1 MKILHIVENLD
12 NSYGG
17 PSRSVPLLV
26 KYLDKENTENKIF
39 TIQVYDNESNLVLEQ
54 NDLGVIKLPL
64 EGMKKIKYSSKL
76 ENAIVKE
83 ITHDTVIHVH
93 SVWTYPAY
101 VGFKIAKKYNIP
113 LVVSTRGTI
122 YSWALNQRKFIK
134 NIAMWLF
141 QKDMLKTADVIHI
154 TEPNEKKALVDI
166 DIDNDT
172 ILIPNGIELYNKF
185 NELDDNILYKIN
197 YDKSKRYIMF
207 LGRIVHNKGLHY
219 LIDSYDKL
227 KDKYSDVEVLVVGG
241 VEDQGYFDDLDKV
254 DGVYFLGALDGI
266 QKHTIFSISNIF
278 VLPSIT
284 ENFGMA
290 IAESMSYKIPV
301 ITTTG
306 TPWQEIKENDAGWWL
321 ELNQENID
329 NAIDEAL
336 NCSDNELK
344 AKGNNGFD
352 IIKNYTWDKQALK
365 MKQTY
370 EGILNS

>member
-93 SVWTYPAY
+93 TVWTYPAY

-166 DIDNDT
+166 NIDGGINNSMMIAGIDLPLLWKVKFNKFYILAGPSFSFDIVQQFDQGNIKRTNPMSFVGGLGFNFDDIDISLNY
-172 ILIPNGIELYNKF
+172 NG
-185 NELDDNILYKIN
+185 
-197 YDKSKRYIMF
+197 
-207 LGRIVHNKGLHY
+207 
-219 LIDSYDKL
+219 
-227 KDKYSDVEVLVVGG
+227 
-241 VEDQGYFDDLDKV
+241 
-254 DGVYFLGALDGI
+254 
-266 QKHTIFSISNIF
+266 
-278 VLPSIT
+278 
-284 ENFGMA
+284 
-290 IAESMSYKIPV
+290 
-301 ITTTG
+301 
-306 TPWQEIKENDAGWWL
+306 
-321 ELNQENID
+321 LNQYISDGGDLNTVVTFGKIYF
-329 NAIDEAL
+329 AL
-336 NCSDNELK
+336 
-344 AKGNNGFD
+344 GF
-352 IIKNYTWDKQALK
+352 NL
-365 MKQTY
+365 
-370 EGILNS
+370 